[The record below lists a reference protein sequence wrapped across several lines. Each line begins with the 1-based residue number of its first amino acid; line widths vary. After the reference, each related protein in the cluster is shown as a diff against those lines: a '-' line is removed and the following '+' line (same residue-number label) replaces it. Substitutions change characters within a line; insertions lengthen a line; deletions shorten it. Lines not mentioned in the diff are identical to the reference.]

1 VVRRLRSIS
10 SQITYYGGSS
20 MKTIE
25 PADNTVK
32 VKKVKKKSFA
42 RAFWKVTGFFVLF
55 LFIISVIA
63 GAWVWEKGS
72 TIYANIDI
80 SKLDKEPPRPTI
92 IYDVKGNVISELSNS
107 RMEYLHYDQFPKSM
121 VDAIVSVE
129 DARFREHNGV
139 DFKGMGR
146 AFYTNLRNRSIVQGG
161 STITQQLAKVTLYS
175 SEQTFTRKINEMLA
189 AIKIEKNYSK
199 EQILEMY
206 LNYIYYGEGA
216 YGLQR
221 AAQIY
226 FGKPAAKLT
235 LSESAMLAG
244 LPKAPTNYSP
254 VDHPQRAKERRN
266 LVLELMAVGGHITAE
281 ERDKAIAEP
290 IKLSKKSVLAA
301 SNKYSSYV
309 DHVLQ
314 EATDKFKLTEQ
325 EVLTSGLK
333 IYTNLDPAV
342 QIAAEAVYNNP
353 KMFPQNKG
361 GLQSSMVILD
371 AKTGAIRGIIGG
383 LGKSR
388 SFRGFNYA
396 TQLERQPGSSLKPI
410 VAYAPALMLGYKP
423 NDLIDD
429 VETDFNGY
437 KPQNYGDKFHGW
449 VTMEQALVNSY
460 NVPAVALL
468 KEVGI
473 GEGLQFVKKAGIPL
487 TDSDRNF
494 GIALGGME
502 KGTSPL
508 KMAQAYTMF
517 ANGGKMSEAYA
528 IVKIT
533 DRDGK
538 VLHEAKPVSHE
549 VLYPDIAYT
558 MTGMLQKVV
567 TEGTGTSARMNV
579 PVAGKTG
586 TTQLPDLP
594 EFKDKHG
601 IQIDGSK
608 DAWFVGYTPNL
619 VAAVWLGYQNTDRKH
634 YLTTTGGKYP
644 AAIFKEVL
652 SQVVNNK
659 TATAFAVPAGYK
671 LTNGEVKHINGTPE
685 DLVKIASLTVVTPTP
700 SITPTPS
707 VTPAPSVSP
716 DASAPTEAPVIES
729 SSPEPNTEPEATPA
743 PTVEDQTPAATES
756 TAETPA
762 PEPVSTPAPS
772 AEPAPTPEPSPA
784 A

>member
-1 VVRRLRSIS
+1 
-10 SQITYYGGSS
+10 

-25 PADNTVK
+25 PTEKAVK
-32 VKKVKKKSFA
+32 VKQIKKKSLA

-55 LFIISVIA
+55 LVIITLLA
-63 GAWVWEKGS
+63 GVWAWEKGS

-80 SKLDKEPPRPTI
+80 SKLDKEPPRPTVV
-92 IYDVKGNVISELSNS
+92 YDVNGNVISELSNS

-121 VDAIVSVE
+121 VDAIISVE
-129 DARFREHNGV
+129 DARFQEHNGI

-146 AFYTNLRNRSIVQGG
+146 ALYTNLRNRSIVQGG

-175 SEQTFTRKINEMLA
+175 SEQTFSRKINEMLA
-189 AIKIEKNYSK
+189 AVKIEKNYSK
-199 EQILEMY
+199 QQILEMY

-226 FGKPAAKLT
+226 FGKPASKLT
-235 LSESAMLAG
+235 LAESAMLAG

-254 VDHPQRAKERRN
+254 VDHPEKAKSRRD
-266 LVLELMAVGGHITAE
+266 LVLQLMAIGGYITAE
-281 ERDKAIAEP
+281 ERDIAIAEP

-301 SNKYSSYV
+301 SNKYTSYL
-309 DHVLQ
+309 DHVLE
-314 EATDKFKLTEQ
+314 EATEKFKLTEQ
-325 EVLTSGLK
+325 EVLTSGYK

-342 QIAAEAVYNNP
+342 QKAAEAVYNDP
-353 KMFPQNKG
+353 KMFPENKG

-371 AKTGAIRGIIGG
+371 AKTGAIRGLVGG
-383 LGKSR
+383 LGKNR

-410 VAYAPALMLGYKP
+410 VAYTPALMLGYKP

-449 VTMEQALVNSY
+449 VTMEEALVKSY

-473 GEGLQFVKKAGIPL
+473 GEGMQFVKKAGIPL
-487 TDSDRNF
+487 TDNDRNF
-494 GIALGGME
+494 GIALGGMQ

-517 ANGGKMSEAYA
+517 ANGGNMSEAYA
-528 IVKIT
+528 ILKIT

-538 VLHEAKPVSHE
+538 VLHAAKPVTHQ
-549 VLYPDIAYT
+549 VINPDIAYT
-558 MTGMLQKVV
+558 MTAMLQKVV
-567 TEGTGTSARMNV
+567 TEGTGTNAKMDI

-594 EFKDKHG
+594 GFKDKHG

-619 VAAVWLGYQNTDRKH
+619 VAAVWLGYQNTNRDH

-652 SQVVNNK
+652 SRVVK
-659 TATAFAVPAGYK
+659 DRTVTAFAMPVGYK
-671 LTNGEVKHINGTPE
+671 QAAGEVKHINGTP
-685 DLVKIASLTVVTPTP
+685 DDVVQIASINAVTPTP

-707 VTPAPSVSP
+707 VTPMPSVSP
-716 DASAPTEAPVIES
+716 EAPVITEETLVDS
-729 SSPEPNTEPEATPA
+729 SHTVPGIDPEASPA
-743 PTVEDQTPAATES
+743 PTESAEPKAAATADTPS
-756 TAETPA
+756 PA
-762 PEPVSTPAPS
+762 PETTPPPTA
-772 AEPAPTPEPSPA
+772 APAPTPEPSPA

>member
-1 VVRRLRSIS
+1 
-10 SQITYYGGSS
+10 

-25 PADNTVK
+25 PTENTVK
-32 VKKVKKKSFA
+32 VKKVKKKSLA
-42 RAFWKVTGFFVLF
+42 RAFWKVTGFLVLF
-55 LFIISVIA
+55 LFIIAVIT
-63 GAWVWEKGS
+63 GAWAWEKGS
-72 TIYANIDI
+72 TMYANIDI
-80 SKLDKEPPRPTI
+80 SKLGKEPPRPTV
-92 IYDVKGNVISELSNS
+92 IYDVNGNVISELSNS
-107 RMEYLHYDQFPKSM
+107 RMEYLHYEKFPKSM

-129 DARFREHNGV
+129 DARFQEHNGI

-146 AFYTNLRNRSIVQGG
+146 AFYTNLRNGSIVQGG
-161 STITQQLAKVTLYS
+161 STITQQLAKVMLYS
-175 SEQTFTRKINEMLA
+175 SEQTFSRKINEMLA

-226 FGKPAAKLT
+226 FGKPASKLT
-235 LSESAMLAG
+235 LTESAMLAG

-254 VDHPQRAKERRN
+254 ADNPQKAKVRRN
-266 LVLELMAVGGHITAE
+266 LVLQLMANGGHITAE
-281 ERDKAIAEP
+281 ERDKAMDEP
-290 IKLSKKSVLAA
+290 IKLAKHSVLAA

-314 EATDKFKLTEQ
+314 EATEKFKLTEQ

-333 IYTNLDPAV
+333 IYTNLDPTV
-342 QIAAEAVYNNP
+342 QKAAEAVYNNP
-353 KMFPQNKG
+353 KNFPKNKG

-371 AKTGAIRGIIGG
+371 AKTGAIRGLVGG
-383 LGKSR
+383 LGKSQ

-396 TQLERQPGSSLKPI
+396 TQLERQPGSLLKPI
-410 VAYAPALMLGYKP
+410 VAFAPALMLGYKP

-449 VTMEQALVNSY
+449 VTVEEALVKSY

-494 GIALGGME
+494 GIALGGMQ

-517 ANGGKMSEAYA
+517 ANAGKMSEAYA
-528 IVKIT
+528 ILKIS

-538 VLHEAKPVSHE
+538 VLHEAKPVIHE

-567 TEGTGTSARMNV
+567 TEGTGTNAKMDV

-601 IQIDGSK
+601 NQIDGSK

-619 VAAVWLGYQNTDRKH
+619 VAAVWLGYQNTNRDH

-652 SQVVNNK
+652 SRVVKNK
-659 TATAFAVPAGYK
+659 PVTAFAVPVGYK
-671 LTNGEVKHINGTPE
+671 PSDGEVKHINGTP
-685 DLVKIASLTVVTPTP
+685 DDIVQIASINAVTPTP
-700 SITPTPS
+700 TVTTTPS
-707 VTPAPSVSP
+707 VTPMPSVSP
-716 DASAPTEAPVIES
+716 NAPVITEETVISDSSTGTDTEVSPAPTESA
-729 SSPEPNTEPEATPA
+729 EPTA
-743 PTVEDQTPAATES
+743 PTATVSE
-756 TAETPA
+756 AETPA
-762 PEPVSTPAPS
+762 PETTPPPS
-772 AEPAPTPEPSPA
+772 AEPAPSPKPSPA
-784 A
+784 T